1 VASADELARARGEPS
16 PALRGYKALATGLL
30 NILAVLLFWVPALLQ
45 ASEKSHTVRRP
56 PKGGVG
62 GVLEAIVGLVAIVGY
77 ILSIVVG
84 GLHEPLVWAV
94 VAAITFMA
102 LGALA
107 LMRSQK

>member
-1 VASADELARARGEPS
+1 M
-16 PALRGYKALATGLL
+16 LRPTAGLATNVRGSMNRALPHAPTASFPQWLRPTSLL
-30 NILAVLLFWVPALLQ
+30 EPAMSPVQ
-45 ASEKSHTVRRP
+45 ASEKSHTVRQP
-56 PKGGVG
+56 
-62 GVLEAIVGLVAIVGY
+62 LEAIVGLVAIVGY
-77 ILSIVVG
+77 FLSIVVG

>member
-1 VASADELARARGEPS
+1 M
-16 PALRGYKALATGLL
+16 LRPTAGLATNVRGSMNRALPHAPTAPFPQWLRPTSLL
-30 NILAVLLFWVPALLQ
+30 EPAMSPVQ
-45 ASEKSHTVRRP
+45 ASEKSHTVRQP
-56 PKGGVG
+56 PKGGV
-62 GVLEAIVGLVAIVGY
+62 LEGIVGLVAIVGY
-77 ILSIVVG
+77 FLSIVVG

>member
-16 PALRGYKALATGLL
+16 PALLGYKALATGLL

-45 ASEKSHTVRRP
+45 ASEKSHTVRQP
-56 PKGGVG
+56 PKGGV
-62 GVLEAIVGLVAIVGY
+62 LEGIVGLVAIVGY
-77 ILSIVVG
+77 FLSIVVG